1 MLRSLASAM
10 ADAKH
15 DVTVFAG
22 QPSYAVDAQRVA
34 ANEDIDGFSVKRVR
48 TFREAKERPLIRG
61 VNVAIYC
68 IQLFFHV
75 LFSRAEVVT
84 AASFPPVFAGWTA
97 SLAARLSGKQ
107 FIYHLQDIHP
117 EVARVSGSR
126 LGRGFLFRLLRWLDM
141 QTMRRASRIVV
152 LSRDMAATI
161 MHRPKPPASD
171 KITIIN
177 NFEIAS
183 FETEE
188 SRSNLPLKPEGIT
201 RLIFAGNL
209 GRFQNLG
216 LFVEAAKLVDS
227 ELPHFQLMFLGN
239 GDSEGSLK
247 RAATGLGNVIF
258 HDLMPYATARHVIA
272 DADAGLVS
280 LSEGV
285 VSVSYPSKTF
295 TYLGL
300 GVPLALV
307 VEPESE
313 LAQMVRREELGEVAD
328 AATPEAVAQMY
339 RAIAAREDRDEIRAR
354 VSRYHQRSLAREAIF
369 GRWGDLFAGA
379 TR

>member
-1 MLRSLASAM
+1 MLRSLAGAM
-10 ADAKH
+10 AADKH
-15 DVTVFAG
+15 GVSVFAG
-22 QPSYAVDAQRVA
+22 QPSYAADARLTA
-34 ANEDIDGFSVKRVR
+34 AAEEIDGFSVKRVR

-68 IQLFFHV
+68 VQLFFHV
-75 LFSRAEVVT
+75 LLSRAEIVT

-97 SLAARLSGKQ
+97 SLAAQLSGKQ

-141 QTMRRASRIVV
+141 QTMRRAARIVV
-152 LSRDMAATI
+152 LSGDMAATI
-161 MHRPKPPASD
+161 MARPRPPARD
-171 KITIIN
+171 KIAIIN

-183 FETEE
+183 FASEGG
-188 SRSNLPLKPEGIT
+188 RSGLPLKQAGAT

-216 LFVEAAKLVDS
+216 LFVEAAKIVES

-239 GDSEGSLK
+239 GDSEAGLK
-247 RAATGLGNVIF
+247 AAAAGLGNVIF
-258 HDLMPYATARHVIA
+258 HDLLPYAEARHVIA

-280 LSEGV
+280 LAEGV

-307 VEPESE
+307 VESKSE
-313 LAQMVRREELGEVAD
+313 LAQMVRSEGLGEVAE

-339 RAIAAREDRDEIRAR
+339 RAIAAQDHRDEICAR
-354 VSRYHQRSLAREAIF
+354 VRSYHQRSLARDAIF
-369 GRWGDLFAGA
+369 ARWNDLLLEVGR
-379 TR
+379 